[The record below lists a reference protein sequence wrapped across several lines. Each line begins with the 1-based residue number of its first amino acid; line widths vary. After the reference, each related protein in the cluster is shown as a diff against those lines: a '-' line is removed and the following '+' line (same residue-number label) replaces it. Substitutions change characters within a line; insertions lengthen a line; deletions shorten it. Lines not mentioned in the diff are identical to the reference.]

1 MASLWW
7 NATTHPNVSKS
18 WKVFFWREAKF
29 PYETHLHRDDG
40 INLLDEPP
48 ADGLV
53 AKSHLA
59 VPAPFQVVGVLPHL
73 PLSALLPWA
82 PLALTGLQRLNG
94 LLLCNSRLSTN
105 YATNFP
111 DISQSSMEWIC
122 KAKTYGILPN
132 IAKLS
137 HQIPLTWLSISP
149 IFTCCLSVRLSA
161 NLSSPTIRFFFIIY
175 TITYEILRQWHQ
187 L

>member
-1 MASLWW
+1 MASLWL

-18 WKVFFWREAKF
+18 WKVFFFKRSKF
-29 PYETHLHRDDG
+29 SSWD
-40 INLLDEPP
+40 
-48 ADGLV
+48 
-53 AKSHLA
+53 S
-59 VPAPFQVVGVLPHL
+59 PAPRWWHKPSWWTPCGRSCRWKPSRRHRLP
-73 PLSALLPWA
+73 PGRRSPPPSSTLLPWA
-82 PLALTGLQRLNG
+82 PLALAGLQRLDG

-105 YATNFP
+105 DATNFP

-161 NLSSPTIRFFFIIY
+161 NLSSPTISFFFIIY
-175 TITYEILRQWHQ
+175 TITYEILRHWHQ